1 MVRLEKKQEN
11 NSSIGTS
18 MSVSFMSNF
27 IVWAKNL
34 AKKEGRAWIIVTCG
48 AFFYAYQFILR
59 VSPNVMNNDIMET
72 FMIDALAFGSVVGFY
87 SWGYA
92 GMQLPLGIAL
102 DRIGPRLLLAGAGL
116 ICALSCFAFAHTN
129 SLIVASLARLVIGIG
144 GACGLIGTLK
154 LGTLWLEPSRLGSV
168 IALTILFGT
177 LGASLGNTPLSLLVD
192 SIGWRESYQLLGF
205 FGLALTLA
213 LFLVIRRPS
222 DDASHGTEALPFLE
236 NSHPWDD
243 IKQLAIN
250 PQAWVIALYGT
261 LMYMPITIIGDA
273 WGVRFIQKA
282 AQVSEAEAAGV
293 MTTMFLGAAM
303 GSPFFT
309 SLSDMLANRR
319 VPMLIGSIVTSLLY
333 IGVLLYPGK
342 ELYVF
347 HVLFFLAGFFYTAK
361 VLTFAIICE
370 IMPRNMSGVSTAFV
384 NMIVMIGGAFLPA
397 FGWLIELRWDG
408 QYQDGIPLYSADDLR
423 FALMVLPICLIIS
436 IFLLKFM
443 KETHPKSGSTQKDQP
458 SIDVDVL

>member
-1 MVRLEKKQEN
+1 MVRLGKNQEK
-11 NSSIGTS
+11 NSSTGTTV
-18 MSVSFMSNF
+18 SVSFMSNF
-27 IVWAKNL
+27 ISWACNL
-34 AKKEGRAWIIVTCG
+34 AKKEGRAWAVVTCG

-102 DRIGPRLLLAGAGL
+102 DRIGPRLLLTGAAL
-116 ICALSCFAFAHTN
+116 VCALSCFTFAHTN
-129 SLIVASLARLVIGIG
+129 SLIVASLARFAIGVG

-154 LGTLWLEPSRLGSV
+154 LGTLWLEPSRLGNV
-168 IALTILFGT
+168 IAMTILFGT
-177 LGASLGNTPLSLLVD
+177 IGASLGNTPLSLLVD
-192 SIGWRESYQLLGF
+192 AIGWRESYQLLGF
-205 FGLALTLA
+205 LGLTVTLA
-213 LFLVIRRPS
+213 LFLVVRRPS
-222 DDASHGTEALPFLE
+222 DDDSHGTEALPFLE
-236 NSHPWDD
+236 NRHPWHD
-243 IKQLAIN
+243 IKQLAVN
-250 PQAWVIALYGT
+250 PQAWVIAVYGT

-319 VPMLIGSIVTSLLY
+319 APMMIGSIATSLIY
-333 IGVLLYPGK
+333 TGILLYPGK

-347 HVLFFLAGFFYTAK
+347 HILFFMAGFFYTAK

-397 FGWLIELRWDG
+397 FGWLIECRWDG

-423 FALMVLPICLIIS
+423 FALMVLPICLIAS
-436 IFLLKFM
+436 VFLLKFM